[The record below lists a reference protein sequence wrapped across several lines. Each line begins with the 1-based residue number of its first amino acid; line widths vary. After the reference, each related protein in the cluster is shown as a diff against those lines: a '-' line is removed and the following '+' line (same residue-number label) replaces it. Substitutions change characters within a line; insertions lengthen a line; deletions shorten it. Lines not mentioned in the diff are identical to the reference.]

1 MPQQSRNNKDT
12 ATATATKSGG
22 RKPKP
27 PVDQTR
33 AITKLAA
40 RGLTERQMSALTGI
54 PQSSIH
60 RRLQQI
66 KSDPGYLD
74 FCDNKAD
81 KYEQIQWL
89 LLQQLGQKAAKS
101 MLARRGLTD
110 VAILEDKIRL
120 IRGQATSASADQI
133 RNLINILVV
142 DNSQLRDDKVVD
154 NTGSDVSGCNDSD
167 HMLT

>member
-1 MPQQSRNNKDT
+1 MPTQPRNNKAT

-27 PVDQTR
+27 PDQTR
-33 AITKLAA
+33 EITKLAA
-40 RGLTERQMSALTGI
+40 RGLTERQISSLTGV
-54 PQSSIH
+54 PQSTIH

-66 KSDPGYLD
+66 KADPGFLD
-74 FCDNKAD
+74 FADNKAD
-81 KYEQIQWL
+81 TYEQIQWL
-89 LLQQLGQKAAKS
+89 LLQQLDQEAAKS
-101 MLARRGLTD
+101 MLTRRGLTD

-120 IRGQATSASADQI
+120 IRGQGTAASADQI

-142 DNSQLRDDKVVD
+142 DNSQLRPDKAVD
-154 NTGSDVSGCNDSD
+154 NSGSDVSGCNDSG